1 MSHFGS
7 GVEYGLHC
15 LLYLVDA
22 PADRPPSA
30 RDLAEFQGVSPTYV
44 AKLFTQLEK
53 AGLVASAEGVGGG
66 FRLARPAD
74 AITILD
80 VIDALEGRK
89 PLFQCREIRARCIL
103 FADSPPTW
111 AGRGMCAIHATMRD
125 AEAHMRQSLSS
136 QTLADLAN
144 RVGPKLPAAFVK
156 EAQSWFAER
165 RNRRRPK
172 EEQKS

>member
-22 PADRPPSA
+22 PAEQPPSA

-74 AITILD
+74 EITILD
-80 VIDALEGRK
+80 VVDALEGRK
-89 PLFQCREIRARCIL
+89 PLFQCREVRARCIL
-103 FADSPPTW
+103 FADNPPNW
-111 AGRGMCAIHATMRD
+111 ASRGTCAIHAAMRE
-125 AEAHMRQSLSS
+125 AEAHMRRSLQS
-136 QTLADLAN
+136 QTLADLAGK
-144 RVGPKLPAAFVK
+144 VAPKLPARFIG
-156 EAQSWFAER
+156 ETQDWFEQRRQER
-165 RNRRRPK
+165 RAK
-172 EEQKS
+172 ERS